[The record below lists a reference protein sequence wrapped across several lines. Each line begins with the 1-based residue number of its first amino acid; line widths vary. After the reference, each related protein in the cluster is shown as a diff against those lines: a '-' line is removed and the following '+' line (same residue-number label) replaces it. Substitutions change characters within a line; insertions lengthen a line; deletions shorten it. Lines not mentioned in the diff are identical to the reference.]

1 MEDPGDCPRPVPMR
15 AWPCRRGRL
24 NVIHKA
30 ELGVFWFFL
39 SSGRIFIPTQEKTGQ
54 GTSLAAQQL
63 GLRASAAGTTGSVP
77 GQGTET
83 PQASRHSKKK
93 QKKKTKEKPEWSVES
108 GSDVPEV

>member
-1 MEDPGDCPRPVPMR
+1 MR

-93 QKKKTKEKPEWSVES
+93 QKKKQKKNQSGQWSQGQMYPRFE
-108 GSDVPEV
+108 